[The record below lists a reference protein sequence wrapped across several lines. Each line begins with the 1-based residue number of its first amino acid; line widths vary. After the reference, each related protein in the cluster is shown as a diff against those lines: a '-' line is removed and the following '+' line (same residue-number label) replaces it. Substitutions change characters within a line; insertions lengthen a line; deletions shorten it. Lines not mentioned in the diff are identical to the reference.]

1 MVRVG
6 RREEDKR
13 TLYLQML
20 WKNFNAGTSKL
31 NVLVCVSTSMRN
43 RQSLLKEPTGNAVN
57 Q

>member
-1 MVRVG
+1 MVRGG

-43 RQSLLKEPTGNAVN
+43 RQSLLEEPTGNAVN